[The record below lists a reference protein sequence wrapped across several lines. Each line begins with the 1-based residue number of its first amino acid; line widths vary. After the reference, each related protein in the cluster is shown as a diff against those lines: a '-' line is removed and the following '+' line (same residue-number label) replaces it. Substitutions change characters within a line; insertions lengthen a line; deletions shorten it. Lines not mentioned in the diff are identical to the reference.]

1 MFGGIS
7 PKKKKKKK
15 KKKIITNDA
24 ISYFETV
31 VWLKA
36 GGKGELDRAGLKS
49 TTSLA
54 DVIYYKDLGIL

>member
-7 PKKKKKKK
+7 PKKKKM
-15 KKKIITNDA
+15 KKIITNDA
-24 ISYFETV
+24 IFYFETV

-36 GGKGELDRAGLKS
+36 GRKGELNRAGLKS

-54 DVIYYKDLGIL
+54 DVISYKDLGIL